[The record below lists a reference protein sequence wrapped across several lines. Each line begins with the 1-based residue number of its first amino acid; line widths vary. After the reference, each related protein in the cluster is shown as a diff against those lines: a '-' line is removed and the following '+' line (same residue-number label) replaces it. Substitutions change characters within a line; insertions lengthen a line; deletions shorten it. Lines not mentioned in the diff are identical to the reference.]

1 MEFALYSMSLIA
13 GLVLARAFVENCN
26 LHLRVGRFWF
36 HHWILALAAMIVL
49 LYIGIDAEIAWGAL
63 TGIAIEGLRR
73 KRWGLVQHPG
83 EG

>member
-26 LHLRVGRFWF
+26 LHLRFGRFWF

-49 LYIGIDAEIAWGAL
+49 LYIGIDAEIAWG
-63 TGIAIEGLRR
+63 GSHGDRYRR
-73 KRWGLVQHPG
+73 AQAKAMGFGAEPR
-83 EG
+83 